1 MAKRD
6 GIQTESS
13 AEGPEQAPSHE
24 KSIYLRKIGRYAI
37 TRLPSLVPPMNP
49 APNPFK
55 ALALLNTQQW
65 LFFWVTTRHLSWL
78 MRMQIELTDL
88 GCFLWL
94 DVGLVRFLL
103 RLADHERISR
113 AVRQVCD

>member
-1 MAKRD
+1 MEKRD
-6 GIQTESS
+6 GIQTQSS

-65 LFFWVTTRHLSWL
+65 LFFWVNYATS
-78 MRMQIELTDL
+78 
-88 GCFLWL
+88 
-94 DVGLVRFLL
+94 V
-103 RLADHERISR
+103 LADAHADRADRSRSLSLAGRGTHSISSPSR
-113 AVRQVCD
+113 